1 MFSRA
6 KTLWRMNEAAAIV
19 ENLLRLHSQSGIFQI
34 DPKQCS
40 TQWIAFVLHHKKDLL
55 GGSFGQR
62 PHKISV
68 AAFALAHGV
77 TEGPDS
83 GIVALL
89 ALGTIVDQVTVNGAL
104 YPFNG
109 IDRLLLEHADLVY
122 LQGLSELGEHSV
134 EFASNPEPATPVT
147 TSAPKISKPTIEHQ
161 KVMSELQARIAA
173 ARAKAT

>member
-19 ENLLRLHSQSGIFQI
+19 ENLLRRHSQSGIFQI
-34 DPKQCS
+34 DPKRCS
-40 TQWIAFVLHHKKDLL
+40 TQWIAFVLNHKKDLL

-68 AAFALAHGV
+68 AASALAHGV
-77 TEGPDS
+77 TEGSDS

-109 IDRLLLEHADLVY
+109 IDRLLLEHADIIY
-122 LQGLSELGEHSV
+122 LQGLTELGERLDEPVSV
-134 EFASNPEPATPVT
+134 PAPVAPSALSSTKT
-147 TSAPKISKPTIEHQ
+147 TKPSIEHE
-161 KVMSELQARIAA
+161 KVMSDLGARITA
-173 ARAKAT
+173 ARAKAR